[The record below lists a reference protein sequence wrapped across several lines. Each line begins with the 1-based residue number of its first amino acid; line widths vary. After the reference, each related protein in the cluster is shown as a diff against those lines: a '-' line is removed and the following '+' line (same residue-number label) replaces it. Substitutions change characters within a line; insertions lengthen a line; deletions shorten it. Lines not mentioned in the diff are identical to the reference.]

1 MPAPAACAET
11 PVKDAATVAVV
22 RDGPRGLEVLMLRRN
37 AASAFVPRAYLF
49 PGGAVDP
56 ADGDPVLVAR
66 CVGWTDD
73 AASAAIGVAGGGLAW
88 WVAAVR
94 ECFEEAGLLLA
105 HRGDGRRIDLDRP
118 VRAARFAAHRD
129 ALNAATV
136 TFAEICEG
144 ERLQLDVGTLHPFAH
159 FITPP
164 GAVRRYDTQF
174 FVTHAPTAQ
183 AALHDRREAVA
194 NRWICPAEALER
206 NARGGFVL
214 IEPTRASLEVLA
226 RFAAVEDLLGAAR
239 SAGRDPDQLAA
250 AARREEGVRIT
261 PTSRADGR
269 G

>member
-56 ADGDPVLVAR
+56 ADGDPVLV
-66 CVGWTDD
+66 
-73 AASAAIGVAGGGLAW
+73 
-88 WVAAVR
+88 
-94 ECFEEAGLLLA
+94 
-105 HRGDGRRIDLDRP
+105 
-118 VRAARFAAHRD
+118 ARFAAHRD